1 MSFSGKM
8 TALPDASPSATCG
21 SAIVASQTCPNQ
33 PSSCIY
39 EYVAQGDFDP
49 NDPNQRDT
57 LIQRGS
63 PCYFV
68 YNGKKIYGCGHS
80 PSLVAMKAPCP
91 NPSVSPTPTPNDS
104 ETCQLD
110 DLYWSFTDNECYEGP
125 AIGNC
130 GGTPNW
136 TAYASTGCYSGL
148 GLFGDWFCTKSN
160 AFKNNCMETG
170 DYIDQYC
177 VCTGCDWCGGSPIL
191 IDVNGDGFAMTGVS
205 NGVRFDLN
213 GNGIRDQLSWTAS
226 GSDDAWLALDRNGN
240 RKIDNGQE
248 LFGDLTPQPV
258 TSKKNGFL
266 ALAEF
271 DNPAKGGNADGLIN
285 KNDAIFESLR
295 LWQDV
300 NHNGRSEA
308 NELHRLRE
316 LGIKTLNLDFKY
328 SDRVD
333 QYGNEFKY
341 RAKVRDTR
349 DAQLGRWA
357 WDVFLVST
365 GPPQ

>member
-1 MSFSGKM
+1 M
-8 TALPDASPSATCG
+8 
-21 SAIVASQTCPNQ
+21 
-33 PSSCIY
+33 
-39 EYVAQGDFDP
+39 
-49 NDPNQRDT
+49 
-57 LIQRGS
+57 
-63 PCYFV
+63 
-68 YNGKKIYGCGHS
+68 
-80 PSLVAMKAPCP
+80 
-91 NPSVSPTPTPNDS
+91 
-104 ETCQLD
+104 
-110 DLYWSFTDNECYEGP
+110 
-125 AIGNC
+125 
-130 GGTPNW
+130 
-136 TAYASTGCYSGL
+136 

-177 VCTGCDWCGGSPIL
+177 ICTGCDWCGGSPIL

-226 GSDDAWLALDRNGN
+226 GSDDAWLALDRSGNG
-240 RKIDNGQE
+240 KIDNGQE
-248 LFGDLTPQPV
+248 LFGDLTPQPT

-300 NHNGRSEA
+300 NHNGRSEPA
-308 NELHRLRE
+308 ELHKLRQ
-316 LGIKTLNLDFKY
+316 LGLKTINLDFKY

-341 RAKVRDTR
+341 RAKVRDAQ